1 MILSSKLC
9 LYFTFTDLSWFGDL
23 ILWTT
28 TGGDMFMFNRTN
40 GEKTQLTNIRNAYC
54 VAYDWLGKKIFWS
67 EPKLGV
73 VSQFLFE

>member
-1 MILSSKLC
+1 
-9 LYFTFTDLSWFGDL
+9 
-23 ILWTT
+23 
-28 TGGDMFMFNRTN
+28 MFMFNRTN